1 MPVGKVHDVLAAY
14 EDGSCR
20 YLNHAGKVVVVEGAS
35 IEATQAAARSWLGVG
50 RLLAR
55 ATGPWQQPELPAVP
69 SGHAR
74 VMVLTPSGPHFGQ
87 GPEQLLVAD
96 NLAKS
101 FVQAAIAPLEV
112 IVKLT
117 SK

>member
-1 MPVGKVHDVLAAY
+1 MAGGRPPPRPGDRALAT
-14 EDGSCR
+14 
-20 YLNHAGKVVVVEGAS
+20 AGVAGCAER
-35 IEATQAAARSWLGVG
+35 ART
-50 RLLAR
+50 R
-55 ATGPWQQPELPAVP
+55 A
-69 SGHAR
+69 
-74 VMVLTPSGPHFGQ
+74 MVLTPSGPHFGQ